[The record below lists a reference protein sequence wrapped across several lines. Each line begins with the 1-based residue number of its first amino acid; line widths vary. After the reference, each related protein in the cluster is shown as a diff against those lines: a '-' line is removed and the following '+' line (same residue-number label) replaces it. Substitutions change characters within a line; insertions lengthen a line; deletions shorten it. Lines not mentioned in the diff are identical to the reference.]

1 MTSVKVKF
9 SPSSVILK
17 EGTVHYQIIHHC
29 KVRHIRTGYKLFP
42 SEWISASGE
51 INVSAGSGEG
61 RKSYLAALK
70 NQIDKD
76 LFRIKKCINRL
87 NQEDTPF
94 TVDRIIELYT
104 APEGNCTFLLYG
116 KELLVELR
124 QIGKV
129 RTAGTYQCALNSF
142 ERYLNNRGDVP
153 LDEMDSNQ
161 MITYESWLKGTG
173 VCPNTSSYYMRNLR
187 AIYNRAVSEGLVV
200 QRNPFK
206 HVYTGIDKTVKRA
219 VPFKIIKMIKELDLS
234 FEPQLELARDIFLF
248 SFYTRGMSFID
259 MAHLKK
265 SNLQNGILTYS
276 RKKTGQRLTILWEE
290 LMQEIV
296 DKYKDD
302 TSEYLLPILRY
313 CDINDRKQY
322 KLRAKQIGRG
332 LNKIGL
338 RLELKAPLTF
348 YVARHSWASI
358 AQDRKVS
365 TDIIREGLGH
375 DNEKTTHIYLA
386 SISTSQID
394 RANQIILKGL

>member
-129 RTAGTYQCALNSF
+129 RTAGTYQNALNSF
-142 ERYLNNRGDVP
+142 ERFRGHRGDIP
-153 LDEMDSNQ
+153 LDELDSNQ

-206 HVYTGIDKTVKRA
+206 HVYTGIDKTKKRA
-219 VPFKIIKMIKELDLS
+219 VSLSVIRRIRDLDLNKKS
-234 FEPQLELARDIFLF
+234 LIFARDIFMF
-248 SFYTRGMSFID
+248 SFYTRGMSLVD
-259 MAHLKK
+259 MP
-265 SNLQNGILTYS
+265 
-276 RKKTGQRLTILWEE
+276 
-290 LMQEIV
+290 MQELI
-296 DKYKDD
+296 DKYN
-302 TSEYLLPILRY
+302 TSETSYLLPIIQNNGVDEWHQYQNEAHR
-313 CDINDRKQY
+313 INRNLKHIG
-322 KLRAKQIGRG
+322 KQIGLG
-332 LNKIGL
+332 I
-338 RLELKAPLTF
+338 PLTT
-348 YVARHSWASI
+348 YVARHAWASI
-358 AQDRKVS
+358 AQSKNVS
-365 TDIIREGLGH
+365 LPVISEALGH
-375 DNEKTTHIYLA
+375 DSEQTTRIYLA
-386 SISTSQID
+386 SLDTSIVD
-394 RANQIILKGL
+394 KANSLILMSI

>member
-129 RTAGTYQCALNSF
+129 RTAGTYQNALNSF
-142 ERYLNNRGDVP
+142 ERFRGHRGDIP
-153 LDEMDSNQ
+153 LDELDSNQ

-394 RANQIILKGL
+394 RANQIILRGL